1 MGTKEE
7 VFSYMWTS
15 RACTCLS
22 SRSGELVAGGNYG
35 RQHWED
41 RFSSVERGGA
51 ERMELV
57 VVRAKVAVG
66 ENGWSARLLTEAG
79 GGASKLAC
87 LKFAGTL
94 DKVDSRSSGKV
105 TGLGTQKGRVVIIA
119 GPTAVGKSRVAID
132 LAKQLGGEIISADS
146 IQVYQGLNVGSAKT
160 PLHEREGIPH
170 HLVDIV
176 PPTEEYSAS
185 QFCKDARDATKLVLD
200 RGRVPIVVGGTCSYL
215 RWYMNGKTGA
225 SYPSSQQVNA
235 AIEGKIR
242 RLVSHSRGWEFA
254 VHMLAQAG
262 DPDTAYNLA
271 RNDWHRFGQALQAIL
286 VSGQSRGVFPSP
298 HNYKLDHTDGSEW
311 DCNYDF
317 QCYFLYQQRA
327 ELYRWI
333 DLRCEHMLVDPRGLL
348 QEAAW
353 LLDIGVMPDT
363 SSASRGIGYQEAMEF
378 LVDCRRTGGNTT
390 EERFL
395 AFLSGFQHISRSLV
409 KKQLKWFRSDQHSDV
424 KQFHWIDASQP
435 TDQILE
441 ALRKEYWRRPGYPSE
456 LKGSDAMKEASYKEG
471 KTLKHYKAKNRI
483 FTDSTVISPVLRW
496 VKQTQGGRSLSSR
509 NLVRF

>member
-146 IQVYQGLNVGSAKT
+146 IQVRPGL
-160 PLHEREGIPH
+160 
-170 HLVDIV
+170 
-176 PPTEEYSAS
+176 
-185 QFCKDARDATKLVLD
+185 
-200 RGRVPIVVGGTCSYL
+200 
-215 RWYMNGKTGA
+215 
-225 SYPSSQQVNA
+225 
-235 AIEGKIR
+235 
-242 RLVSHSRGWEFA
+242 
-254 VHMLAQAG
+254 
-262 DPDTAYNLA
+262 
-271 RNDWHRFGQALQAIL
+271 IL
-286 VSGQSRGVFPSP
+286 
-298 HNYKLDHTDGSEW
+298 
-311 DCNYDF
+311 
-317 QCYFLYQQRA
+317 
-327 ELYRWI
+327 
-333 DLRCEHMLVDPRGLL
+333 
-348 QEAAW
+348 
-353 LLDIGVMPDT
+353 T
-363 SSASRGIGYQEAMEF
+363 S
-378 LVDCRRTGGNTT
+378 
-390 EERFL
+390 
-395 AFLSGFQHISRSLV
+395 
-409 KKQLKWFRSDQHSDV
+409 
-424 KQFHWIDASQP
+424 
-435 TDQILE
+435 
-441 ALRKEYWRRPGYPSE
+441 RPGY
-456 LKGSDAMKEASYKEG
+456 
-471 KTLKHYKAKNRI
+471 
-483 FTDSTVISPVLRW
+483 
-496 VKQTQGGRSLSSR
+496 
-509 NLVRF
+509 